1 MIWYKVKY
9 VTILK
14 NTPVGFSDTHKYI
27 DKSIISF
34 SIKISKNVTIISQY
48 SCQLKYQTLY
58 FSAEKYHIN
67 MTTPNNH
74 WIVST
79 RMCYSINVTS
89 YKKHTIL

>member
-1 MIWYKVKY
+1 M
-9 VTILK
+9 TILK

-27 DKSIISF
+27 DMSIISF
-34 SIKISKNVTIISQY
+34 SIKISRNVTIISQY

-67 MTTPNNH
+67 MTPNH

-79 RMCYSINVTS
+79 YVLQ
-89 YKKHTIL
+89 YKCHILQETHNFVILS